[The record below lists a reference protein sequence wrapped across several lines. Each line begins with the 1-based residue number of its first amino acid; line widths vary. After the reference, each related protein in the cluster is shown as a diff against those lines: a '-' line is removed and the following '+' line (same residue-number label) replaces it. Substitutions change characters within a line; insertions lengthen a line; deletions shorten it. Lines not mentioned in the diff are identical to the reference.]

1 MSGFKER
8 WEKYSMSCVHDV
20 VIYFEEGSKTQDYKA
35 LAVISSLKKVA
46 NIIEFYPK
54 DIGGNQSA
62 EIIKEEGLRIRFSTE
77 CNLEKIRKFFF
88 ETVSLKDFELGTSDH

>member
-1 MSGFKER
+1 
-8 WEKYSMSCVHDV
+8 MSCVHDV

-35 LAVISSLKKVA
+35 LAVISSLKKIA

-54 DIGGNQSA
+54 DIGSNDHSA

-88 ETVSLKDFELGTSDH
+88 ETISPKDFELGTSDH